1 LGHKKFTYAN
11 IYIAYGYASGYA
23 SGIFSKISKFS
34 EFLPQALPQATPQGK
49 LKFAYPLR
57 LRPRHFIAQYLPLG
71 YVNICICKFF
81 VPQGYAWGVA

>member
-1 LGHKKFTYAN
+1 MF
-11 IYIAYGYASGYA
+11 YASGYA

-34 EFLPQALPQATPQGK
+34 EFLPQALPQATPQGIK
-49 LKFAYPLR
+49 KFAYALR
-57 LRPRHFIAQYLPLG
+57 LRPWHFIAQYLPLG